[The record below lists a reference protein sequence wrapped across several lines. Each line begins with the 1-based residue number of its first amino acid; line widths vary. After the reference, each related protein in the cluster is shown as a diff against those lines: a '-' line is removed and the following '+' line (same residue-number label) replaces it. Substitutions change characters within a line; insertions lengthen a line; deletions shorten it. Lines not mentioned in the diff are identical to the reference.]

1 MIRAL
6 NSHWLPWLGL
16 WLVASSWLFGED
28 YFVKAQ
34 PSIWVAIVAAGTIL
48 VCLSQFARQ
57 EAPSDPP
64 ADSATEPRHAVL
76 PPVMVL
82 CLVPAAIVLPWPSR
96 IAPLLLACGALLEF
110 SRRRFARA
118 FATGVSLAGT
128 ILLVQSLALAIYK
141 HATARSHDLPWP
153 LPSLLACVLRLLGTD
168 AAADGSDL
176 VLFTM
181 RANHRLGATWELFLD
196 PATVCFIAG
205 GLAMVVLGLAGRT
218 NSTDDSAAVRSRRR
232 EEADRQIRNPKSEI
246 RNRTRL
252 LKSATTSPAV
262 KAAGVLLV
270 ATALWLPLR
279 AGILAGTF
287 LHRALRT
294 EFEAPLNLM
303 NQFWSPWPQFL
314 LLLPLAMLAA
324 RWLRNFPVRAALAG
338 LSPASPRRSLVRT
351 LSLGFVTAAVWTLA
365 IHWDPVGKPKQGRVA
380 VDEFHS
386 TWEPTGRPMDTE
398 WYGHLS
404 GYNYA
409 CLYDYCSRY
418 YTMSRLT
425 NTFTD
430 ATLAAL
436 DVLILKVPTERYQP
450 AEIDAVVR
458 FVGRGGSVLFI
469 GEHTDVFNTGY
480 YLNSI
485 TRRFGFEFRY
495 DCLFGVESFFDQF
508 YKTPL
513 VRHPVLQHL
522 REFDFAT
529 SCSLDVRGGSG
540 RGVIVSTGLKNSMAD
555 YHANNYYPQAVDHA
569 AMRSGAFVQ
578 LWAARHD
585 RGRLL
590 AFTDSTIFSNFSAFE
605 PGKAE
610 LFLGMIEW
618 LNRQDRLGNP
628 RLILLL
634 VGAVLSIWTL
644 WSACKLPGAARL
656 TLATAVFGW
665 GATSLALLAHQR
677 QALSEPRP
685 VRPLTWVTID
695 RAVCDSPLSKG
706 GFIAGKADGFGIF
719 ERWIL
724 RLGYFIKRRVGL
736 DAAQGNLVVFFY
748 PTRPVSSDYR
758 DALVRY
764 VERGGKLLILDSPMN
779 EQSTAAA
786 LLELFQLSRRPLPAQ
801 KGMLSN
807 TAGWPAVPVDAAHEI
822 VGGQALFYLDGKPV
836 GAIARRGKGAVVA
849 LGFGSRFADPS
860 MGVTGDV
867 VPDTELRKVFDLDF
881 VLLRAIIQDQL
892 PAAAPVSN

>member
-1 MIRAL
+1 M
-6 NSHWLPWLGL
+6 
-16 WLVASSWLFGED
+16 
-28 YFVKAQ
+28 
-34 PSIWVAIVAAGTIL
+34 
-48 VCLSQFARQ
+48 
-57 EAPSDPP
+57 P
-64 ADSATEPRHAVL
+64 ATF
-76 PPVMVL
+76 
-82 CLVPAAIVLPWPSR
+82 VLPWPAR

-110 SRRRFARA
+110 PRRRFARA
-118 FATGVSLAGT
+118 LSAGTSLAGT
-128 ILLVQSLALAIYK
+128 ILLVQALALAVYK
-141 HATARSHDLPWP
+141 QATARSHELPWP
-153 LPSLLACVLRLLGTD
+153 LPNLLASLLRLLGTD

-196 PATVCFIAG
+196 PATVCFVAG
-205 GLAMVVLGLAGRT
+205 GLAMVVLDAAGRANAT
-218 NSTDDSAAVRSRRR
+218 NESAAVRSRRR

-246 RNRTRL
+246 RNRIGL
-252 LKSATTSPAV
+252 LTSAVASQAAT
-262 KAAGVLLV
+262 AAGVLLV

-279 AGILAGTF
+279 TGILAGAF

-314 LLLPLAMLAA
+314 LLLPLALLAA
-324 RWLRNFPVRAALAG
+324 HWLRHFPEWAPLVG
-338 LSPASPRRSLVRT
+338 PSPASPRRSLVQAG
-351 LSLGFVTAAVWTLA
+351 SLGLVTAAVLTLA
-365 IHWDPVGKPKQGRVA
+365 ICWDPVGKPKQGRVA

-409 CLYDYCSRY
+409 CLYDFSSRY

-425 NTFTD
+425 NSFTD
-430 ATLAAL
+430 AALAGL
-436 DVLILKVPTERYQP
+436 DVLILKVPTERYKP
-450 AEIDAVVR
+450 EEIDAVVR
-458 FVGRGGSVLFI
+458 FVERGGGVLFI

-480 YLNSI
+480 HLNSI
-485 TRRFGFEFRY
+485 ARRFGFEFRY
-495 DCLFGVESFFDQF
+495 DCLFGLESFFDQF
-508 YKTPL
+508 YKAPL
-513 VRHPVLQHL
+513 VRHPVLQNL

-585 RGRLL
+585 RGRVL
-590 AFTDSTIFSNFSAFE
+590 AFTDSTIFSNFSEFE

-628 RLILLL
+628 RAILLL
-634 VGAVLSIWTL
+634 VGAGLLGWTIFA
-644 WSACKLPGAARL
+644 SFKLPGAARL
-656 TLATAVFGW
+656 TLAAAIFGW
-665 GATSLALLAHQR
+665 GATSLALLAYQR
-677 QALSEPRP
+677 QALPEPRP

-695 RAVCDSPLSKG
+695 RAVCDGPLSKG

-724 RLGYFIKRRVGL
+724 RLGYFIKRRAGL
-736 DAAQGNLVVFFY
+736 DAAQGDLVVFFY
-748 PTRPVSSDYR
+748 PKRPVTADYR
-758 DALVRY
+758 EALIRY
-764 VERGGKLLILDSPMN
+764 VEGGGKLLILDSPMN
-779 EQSTAAA
+779 EESTAAA
-786 LLELFQLSRRPLPAQ
+786 LLEPFGLSKRPLPGL
-801 KGMLSN
+801 KGTLSN
-807 TAGWPAVPVDAAHEI
+807 SAGWPVVPVEAAHEI
-822 VGGQALFYLDGKPV
+822 VGGQALFHLDGKPV
-836 GAIARRGKGAVVA
+836 GAVARRGKGAVVA
-849 LGFGSRFADPS
+849 IGFGSRFADPS

-867 VPDTELRKVFDLDF
+867 VPDAELRKVFDLQF
-881 VLLRAIIQDQL
+881 ALLRAVLQDQL
-892 PAAAPVSN
+892 PAAVPTSN